1 MVQHRT
7 GEQDGTGGAH
17 GSTRVSRRELLR
29 GAGGVAAGGLLA
41 RAPLE
46 TAPVGEPAS
55 DGPPV
60 LEGEVEI
67 VLRVN
72 GDERRVRVEPRTT
85 LLSALRDR
93 LEPALTGAKEVCG
106 RGNCGACTV
115 LLDGDPIYSCLTLA
129 VRAVG
134 HEITTVEGLARDGR
148 PTPVQEAMVD
158 HDGMMCGFCTSGF
171 VMSLTACL
179 EKNPAAS
186 LDEIRAACAGNLCRC
201 GTYSQVF
208 QAALDAGRRM
218 RREAR

>member
-1 MVQHRT
+1 MS
-7 GEQDGTGGAH
+7 QDRRGRGQGREVAP
-17 GSTRVSRRELLR
+17 GSAKVSRRELLR

-41 RAPLE
+41 HAPLE
-46 TAPVGEPAS
+46 AAPLAAPPAR
-55 DGPPV
+55 GPEV
-60 LEGEVEI
+60 VEGEVEI
-67 VLRVN
+67 ALRIN
-72 GDERRVRVEPRTT
+72 GAERRVRVEPRTT

-93 LEPALTGAKEVCG
+93 LEPALTGTKEVCG

-115 LLDGDPIYSCLTLA
+115 LIDGDPVYSCLTLA

-134 HEITTVEGLARDGR
+134 REITTVEGLARGGR

-179 EKNPAAS
+179 EKNPAAT
-186 LDEIRAACAGNLCRC
+186 LDEIREACSGNLCRC

-208 QAALDAGRRM
+208 QAGLDAGRRM
-218 RREAR
+218 RRERR